1 MSLEEAKQF
10 LRAEP
15 TEGSGSLYDHLSQV
29 LLKIIIDRPKD
40 ANQYFEEISAQ
51 VRSGSFVPPAPPK
64 DEETEEEKDGAATA
78 KQAQLAWVGTQKPMF
93 DVPTEEPPAELV
105 FQNLVSEA
113 NLWEAAGISLGRSE
127 TYRVQLALKQL
138 AIAKEKSVRF
148 WGKIVTRSGD
158 YFVAET
164 KTAEEPPEAEGRFN
178 MEGLMGPN
186 KYTYYVCKGTG
197 PVSAWAELPMV
208 TPKQLVVARQIKRF
222 FSGDLEAPICSFPPF
237 PGDMTVTEGAEPTFG
252 EGKEKHLLR
261 AQIALITAE
270 GLLTIKDTLE
280 VNEEAGEEE
289 MRDIKVAEPEDPLEP
304 VSLEDLKDSASWQYA
319 ELDINVF
326 GRAQKTPFKEDEEGE
341 PIMPEGFEEPE
352 RPDLLRPLGDEAL
365 VEPKLWVLRT
375 SPDGAGTT
383 PDAMV
388 IAKSL
393 KWPGAVA
400 VAQGASRKVTNI
412 YVGFGTSTV
421 RSEAP
426 PKPYAPPMPKE
437 ILKEW
442 VPPEEEE
449 DFAFD
454 KVKGVWNGGKPLIE
468 AEDVIVE
475 PKKEDEEEE

>member
-64 DEETEEEKDGAATA
+64 DEETEVGHPRTACVRRFVFPGLVSHFCPIWDVRCTDHQEEKDGAATA

-186 KYTYYVCKGTG
+186 K
-197 PVSAWAELPMV
+197 
-208 TPKQLVVARQIKRF
+208 
-222 FSGDLEAPICSFPPF
+222 
-237 PGDMTVTEGAEPTFG
+237 
-252 EGKEKHLLR
+252 
-261 AQIALITAE
+261 
-270 GLLTIKDTLE
+270 
-280 VNEEAGEEE
+280 
-289 MRDIKVAEPEDPLEP
+289 
-304 VSLEDLKDSASWQYA
+304 
-319 ELDINVF
+319 
-326 GRAQKTPFKEDEEGE
+326 
-341 PIMPEGFEEPE
+341 
-352 RPDLLRPLGDEAL
+352 
-365 VEPKLWVLRT
+365 
-375 SPDGAGTT
+375 
-383 PDAMV
+383 
-388 IAKSL
+388 
-393 KWPGAVA
+393 
-400 VAQGASRKVTNI
+400 
-412 YVGFGTSTV
+412 
-421 RSEAP
+421 
-426 PKPYAPPMPKE
+426 
-437 ILKEW
+437 
-442 VPPEEEE
+442 
-449 DFAFD
+449 
-454 KVKGVWNGGKPLIE
+454 
-468 AEDVIVE
+468 
-475 PKKEDEEEE
+475 